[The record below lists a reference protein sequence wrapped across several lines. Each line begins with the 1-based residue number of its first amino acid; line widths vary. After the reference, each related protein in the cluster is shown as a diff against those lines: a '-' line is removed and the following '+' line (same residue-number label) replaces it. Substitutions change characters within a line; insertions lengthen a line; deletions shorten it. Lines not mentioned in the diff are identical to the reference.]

1 MVNPGGRI
9 WVTIKRIKCLTS
21 LNLTPTKFRK
31 RTVVLVVA
39 GLIERD
45 GRILI
50 GQRKR
55 GDRHAY
61 KWEFP
66 GGKVEQDE
74 DPKTALAR
82 ELTEEL
88 SIHAK
93 IGPEILRYEHLY
105 PNGTLILLIF
115 CRVESFTGEPKNNAF
130 EQILWEQAEH
140 LPKYD
145 FLDGDTDFVRRLA
158 RREF

>member
-1 MVNPGGRI
+1 M
-9 WVTIKRIKCLTS
+9 
-21 LNLTPTKFRK
+21 
-31 RTVVLVVA
+31 VA

-45 GRILI
+45 GHILI
-50 GQRKR
+50 GQRKK
-55 GDRHAY
+55 GDRHAN

-82 ELTEEL
+82 ELSEEL
-88 SIHAK
+88 AIHAE
-93 IGPEILRYEHLY
+93 IGQEILRYEHIY

-115 CRVESFTGEPKNNAF
+115 CRVDSFTGEPVNNAF
-130 EQILWEQAEH
+130 QQILWEKAER
-140 LPKYD
+140 LPNYD

>member
-1 MVNPGGRI
+1 M
-9 WVTIKRIKCLTS
+9 
-21 LNLTPTKFRK
+21 
-31 RTVVLVVA
+31 VA

-45 GRILI
+45 GQILI

-55 GDRHAY
+55 GDRHAF

-74 DPKTALAR
+74 DPKAALAR
-82 ELTEEL
+82 ELKEEL
-88 SIHAK
+88 NITAE

-115 CRVESFTGEPKNNAF
+115 CRVNSFTGEPVNRAF
-130 EQILWEQAEH
+130 EQILWEKAER
-140 LPKYD
+140 LTEYD

-158 RREF
+158 RHEI

>member
-1 MVNPGGRI
+1 M
-9 WVTIKRIKCLTS
+9 
-21 LNLTPTKFRK
+21 
-31 RTVVLVVA
+31 VA

-45 GRILI
+45 GHILI
-50 GQRKR
+50 GQRKK
-55 GDRHAY
+55 GDRHAN

-82 ELTEEL
+82 ELSEEL
-88 SIHAK
+88 AIQAE
-93 IGPEILRYEHLY
+93 IGQEILRYEHIY

-115 CRVESFTGEPKNNAF
+115 CRVDSFTGEPVNNAF
-130 EQILWEQAEH
+130 QQILWEKAER
-140 LPKYD
+140 LPNYD

>member
-1 MVNPGGRI
+1 M
-9 WVTIKRIKCLTS
+9 
-21 LNLTPTKFRK
+21 
-31 RTVVLVVA
+31 VA

-45 GRILI
+45 GHILI
-50 GQRKR
+50 GQRKK
-55 GDRHAY
+55 GDRHAN

-82 ELTEEL
+82 ELSEEL
-88 SIHAK
+88 AIQAE
-93 IGPEILRYEHLY
+93 IGQEILRYEHIY

-115 CRVESFTGEPKNNAF
+115 CRVDSFTGEPVNHAF
-130 EQILWEQAEH
+130 QQILWEKAER
-140 LPKYD
+140 LSNYD
-145 FLDGDTDFVRRLA
+145 FLDGDTDFVRRLV